1 MCPNIFLLNDTWLYS
16 HYIQRN
22 AGRRKMYK
30 EDVYSF
36 QASKNIIGMST
47 QRRLDGRDIQHE

>member
-1 MCPNIFLLNDTWLYS
+1 
-16 HYIQRN
+16 
-22 AGRRKMYK
+22 MYK

>member
-1 MCPNIFLLNDTWLYS
+1 MCPNIFSLNDTGLYI

-22 AGRRKMYK
+22 AGRRKLYK
-30 EDVYSF
+30 EEIYSL
-36 QASKNIIGMST
+36 QASKNITGMSN